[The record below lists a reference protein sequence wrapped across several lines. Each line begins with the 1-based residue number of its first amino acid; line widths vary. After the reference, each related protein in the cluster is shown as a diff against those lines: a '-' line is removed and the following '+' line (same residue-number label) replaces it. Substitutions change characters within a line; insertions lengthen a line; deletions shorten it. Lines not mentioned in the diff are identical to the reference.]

1 MRISPHTPWAE
12 ALLAKVQEDLDEMA
26 RRNKVAPGT
35 LREGTLLVS
44 ADTTGE
50 IDVAA
55 QIVNVLHAIVTV
67 ITSVVAA
74 MICGG
79 SGVALLG
86 AGPVGM
92 VIGGILAAAAAI
104 LGKKFMKDAVMSL
117 PMPKLMRRLFPDSL
131 ITSEANQRKTAAMLA
146 GSLNADAG
154 LMADLVEQVGRI
166 IDDSLTELIR
176 DSEGR
181 IVA

>member
-1 MRISPHTPWAE
+1 M
-12 ALLAKVQEDLDEMA
+12 
-26 RRNKVAPGT
+26 
-35 LREGTLLVS
+35 
-44 ADTTGE
+44 
-50 IDVAA
+50 
-55 QIVNVLHAIVTV
+55 LHAIVTV

-117 PMPKLMRRLFPDSL
+117 PMPKLMRRLFPDS
-131 ITSEANQRKTAAMLA
+131 A